1 MVNVET
7 YVYIPGERLQQVK
20 MNIHDNE
27 NGEGIGMEFYGPD
40 TNTVAMVHLSN
51 EDFISLIKKAV
62 EIANKKLQGLQ

>member
-1 MVNVET
+1 
-7 YVYIPGERLQQVK
+7 

-62 EIANKKLQGLQ
+62 EIANEKLQGLQ